1 MPTELEMKDVL
12 RRYLDS
18 FNAGDV
24 DGILALFAPDAVVED
39 PYGNE
44 PVVGLDDL
52 RKFYEFAMTFESKL
66 TLDAPVRASHGSAA
80 AMALT
85 STSEVITIGAISV
98 MEFDSDGRVT
108 SIKAYWGTTDND
120 AEQ

>member
-1 MPTELEMKDVL
+1 MPSELEMKDVL

-24 DGILALFAPDAVVED
+24 EGILALFAPDAVVED

-52 RKFYEFAMTFESKL
+52 RKFYEFAMTFESTL